1 MAMMLQMSDWVS
13 EQILETHFG
22 SEAGIPARRIVH
34 GQVSMTGPQAIETR
48 KDSSVHLVKCA

>member
-1 MAMMLQMSDWVS
+1 MAMMLQVSDWVS

-34 GQVSMTGPQAIETR
+34 GQVPVTGPQAIETLEDR
-48 KDSSVHLVKCA
+48 SVHLVKCA